1 MSAIK
6 EAVQVI
12 RDLIDAQAAT
22 MSVEQIEA
30 LKLMIDSSE
39 NLIETDE
46 VIAIFENESI
56 RLMDAAA
63 DSEHWYQ
70 ALKASVDAS
79 ESMTLSMDD
88 DSKPDS
94 EIKLQGVP

>member
-63 DSEHWYQ
+63 DSEH
-70 ALKASVDAS
+70 
-79 ESMTLSMDD
+79 
-88 DSKPDS
+88 
-94 EIKLQGVP
+94 